1 MKCRSLWTQVLSR
14 FKLGYTLCAMV
25 EVHADLSPSAKTLP
39 ILAELVLRKLNL
51 CPVGIAQI
59 TQTKTKVPHRR
70 TQEGFDSG
78 TASAHAGLLIPLRIA
93 PPAVPSEQV
102 RVTSSAAG
110 RAAKQV
116 CVVNCGG
123 KNSTSRAIVQVS
135 DWIRPHIASAPA
147 MRPSASSSLRPM
159 ASARFSF
166 QSRYGESLLHGFFRS
181 ERSSHPF
188 LHVHLA
194 LRCGCAVGTSFVAAA
209 PFAIHER
216 HADCRAGPAGLL
228 TTSRAVVAGWI
239 RPQIASAY
247 TMHPSA
253 ASSRRPGAAPACL
266 ACVSLQSRYGESSW
280 QGYLRR
286 VRSQHLAVSRQGN
299 THSLVDLAIAITM
312 PCTCAVK
319 FSLLFAWR
327 GAKHLRDASCMF
339 GPLTT
344 SRAIVPVSGCI
355 CPPVSSAHAIRAS
368 AASSHRSRT
377 APICFSPQCRDGE
390 SLLHGFFRSERSC
403 DPFLHVFKKV
413 QLFLDLA
420 LCCGCA
426 VGTSFV
432 AAAPSAIHER
442 HSGCMA
448 GPAGLLATSRAVVPV
463 AGWIRPQIASAY
475 AMHPS
480 AASSRRPGAAPACLA
495 CVSLQSRYGESS
507 WQGYLRRVR
516 SQHLVVSRQGNTH
529 SLLDLAIA
537 ITMPCTCAVKFS
549 LLFAWRG
556 AKHLRDASCMS
567 GPLTTSRAIVP
578 VSGCICPPVSSAHAI
593 RASAASSHRSRTA
606 PICFSPQCRDGE
618 SLLHGFFR
626 SERSCDPFLHVFKKV
641 QLFLDLALCCGCAVG
656 TSFVAAAPLAIHER
670 HAGCMAGPAGLLATS
685 RAVVL
690 VAGWI
695 RPQIASAYTMLP
707 SAASSRRP
715 GAAPACLAC
724 VSLQSRYGVSS
735 WQGYLRRVRS
745 QHLVVS
751 RQGNTHS
758 LLDLP
763 IAITMPCTCAV
774 KFSLLFAWRGAKHLR
789 DASCMFGPL
798 TTSRAIVPVSGCICP
813 PVSSAHAIR
822 ASAASSHRSRTAPIC
837 FSPQC
842 RDGESLLHGFF
853 RSERSCDPF
862 LHVFKKVQLFLD
874 LAICC
879 GCAVGSSFVADAP
892 LAIHER
898 DAGCVRSRF
907 VRTGS
912 SAKTVRDASCMS
924 GPLTTGRATVPV
936 SGWVRPMSASACAS
950 RASALLV
957 GGAPVWI
964 ALQCRYSE
972 SVSRQEG
979 SHDDSA
985 CFLCSGSCCGD

>member
-1 MKCRSLWTQVLSR
+1 MERKCRTISRKKTSVVCGMGVLRTLYWRGVGKTFRSLWTQVLSR

-25 EVHADLSPSAKTLP
+25 EVHADLSPSAETLP

-51 CPVGIAQI
+51 CPGGIAQI
-59 TQTKTKVPHRR
+59 TQTKTRVPHRH
-70 TQEGFDSG
+70 TQEGFGSG
-78 TASAHAGLLIPLRIA
+78 VASEHAGFLIPMRLA
-93 PPAVPSEQV
+93 PSAVLSEQV
-102 RVTSSAAG
+102 RVASCATGS
-110 RAAKQV
+110 AAKQV
-116 CVVNCGG
+116 CVLDRGEMY
-123 KNSTSRAIVQVS
+123 STSRAIVQVS
-135 DWIRPHIASAPA
+135 DCIRPPITSAPA
-147 MRPSASSSLRPM
+147 MRPSARSSLRPT

-181 ERSSHPF
+181 ERSCHTF
-188 LHVHLA
+188 LHVFKKVQLFLDLA
-194 LRCGCAVGTSFVAAA
+194 ICCGCAVGSSFVAAA
-209 PFAIHER
+209 PLAIHER
-216 HADCRAGPAGLL
+216 HAGCMAGPAGLL
-228 TTSRAVVAGWI
+228 TTSRAVVLVAGWI

-247 TMHPSA
+247 AMHPSA
-253 ASSRRPGAAPACL
+253 ASSRRPGASPACL
-266 ACVSLQSRYGESSW
+266 ACVSLQSRYGASSW

-286 VRSQHLAVSRQGN
+286 VPSQHLVISRQGN
-299 THSLVDLAIAITM
+299 THSLLDLAIAITM

-344 SRAIVPVSGCI
+344 SRAIVQVSGCI

-368 AASSHRSRT
+368 AASSPSST

-432 AAAPSAIHER
+432 AAAPFAIHES
-442 HSGCMA
+442 HAGCMA
-448 GPAGLLATSRAVVPV
+448 GPAGLLTTSRAVVLV
-463 AGWIRPQIASAY
+463 AGLIRPQIASAY

-529 SLLDLAIA
+529 SQLDLAIA
-537 ITMPCTCAVKFS
+537 STMPCTCAVKFS
-549 LLFAWRG
+549 LLFAW
-556 AKHLRDASCMS
+556 C
-567 GPLTTSRAIVP
+567 
-578 VSGCICPPVSSAHAI
+578 
-593 RASAASSHRSRTA
+593 
-606 PICFSPQCRDGE
+606 
-618 SLLHGFFR
+618 
-626 SERSCDPFLHVFKKV
+626 
-641 QLFLDLALCCGCAVG
+641 
-656 TSFVAAAPLAIHER
+656 
-670 HAGCMAGPAGLLATS
+670 
-685 RAVVL
+685 
-690 VAGWI
+690 
-695 RPQIASAYTMLP
+695 
-707 SAASSRRP
+707 
-715 GAAPACLAC
+715 
-724 VSLQSRYGVSS
+724 
-735 WQGYLRRVRS
+735 
-745 QHLVVS
+745 
-751 RQGNTHS
+751 
-758 LLDLP
+758 
-763 IAITMPCTCAV
+763 
-774 KFSLLFAWRGAKHLR
+774 GAKHLR

-822 ASAASSHRSRTAPIC
+822 AFAASSHRSSTAPIC

-853 RSERSCDPF
+853 RSERSYHPF
-862 LHVFKKVQLFLD
+862 LHVFKKVLVQLFLD
-874 LAICC
+874 LAMCC
-879 GCAVGSSFVADAP
+879 GCAVGSSFVAAAP
-892 LAIHER
+892 SANHER

-907 VRTGS
+907 VRTGP
-912 SAKTVRDASCMS
+912 SAKTLRDASCMS
-924 GPLTTGRATVPV
+924 GPLTTGKAAVPV
-936 SGWVRPMSASACAS
+936 SAWVRPMSASACAS
-950 RASALLV
+950 RASALLL

-964 ALQCRYSE
+964 ALLCRYSE

-979 SHDDSA
+979 SHVFFLQDLLLGARAYLLLQAARGDAVIRSSGGARWTWASLGMTEPSLLVGMLQPPSPAPSPRAVNYVLRLQGGSRSA
-985 CFLCSGSCCGD
+985 FRPHLEAAGDVKNTPSYWEASVSKPSRFLTCPFLAQSAIAAVVRLCPVRAKSPATEYCLIGFGLDQQRPKKEGSRLST